1 MMGLLQSLS
10 GIVVIVL
17 ISYLFSENRSHIS
30 WRFVLKG
37 LFLQFLLTIILLKL
51 SIFQSLFH
59 QINNG
64 ILAIQDGTKAG
75 TSLVFGYLGGG
86 PLPFIES
93 NDGMSFILGF
103 QALPMML
110 VISALSAV
118 LYYLRILPIVI
129 GIFAWFLG
137 RVLGIS
143 GPASFAVIST
153 IFVGMVEAPLL
164 IRPYLKELSRTE
176 LFIIMS
182 SGMATISGTVLVI
195 YAGFLS
201 SVIPNSSGHLII
213 ASIISA
219 PAAIMLSMILI
230 PPTLP
235 TIIKTSFLDA
245 LYIKPTSHFYTSI
258 MDAITQGT
266 IQGLKLLV
274 NVIAMLIVLVALVSI
289 LNSLLNTLPNVFD
302 SPLSLQRMIGWVM
315 APFAWC
321 LGIEAK
327 DIQIA
332 GKLLGTKLVLNEF
345 IAYLELSKIS
355 ILELSEKSR
364 ILLTYLLCG
373 FANFGS
379 LGIVIG
385 GLTSMIPE
393 RSQEVLSLGFRSL
406 LVGTLATSLSG
417 IMAGIVL
424 FTESP
429 W

>member
-1 MMGLLQSLS
+1 MMSLLQSLS

-37 LFLQFLLTIILLKL
+37 LFLQFSLTIILLKL

-93 NDGMSFILGF
+93 NEGMSFILGF

-137 RVLGIS
+137 RLLGIS

-201 SVIPNSSGHLII
+201 SVIPNSSEHLIV

-219 PAAIMLSMILI
+219 PAAIMLSMTAI
-230 PPTLP
+230 PPTDP
-235 TIIKTSFLDA
+235 TIFKPRFSDA
-245 LYIKPTSHFYTSI
+245 FYIKHTSHFYTSI

>member
-1 MMGLLQSLS
+1 
-10 GIVVIVL
+10 
-17 ISYLFSENRSHIS
+17 
-30 WRFVLKG
+30 
-37 LFLQFLLTIILLKL
+37 
-51 SIFQSLFH
+51 
-59 QINNG
+59 
-64 ILAIQDGTKAG
+64 
-75 TSLVFGYLGGG
+75 
-86 PLPFIES
+86 
-93 NDGMSFILGF
+93 
-103 QALPMML
+103 
-110 VISALSAV
+110 
-118 LYYLRILPIVI
+118 
-129 GIFAWFLG
+129 
-137 RVLGIS
+137 
-143 GPASFAVIST
+143 
-153 IFVGMVEAPLL
+153 
-164 IRPYLKELSRTE
+164 
-176 LFIIMS
+176 
-182 SGMATISGTVLVI
+182 
-195 YAGFLS
+195 
-201 SVIPNSSGHLII
+201 
-213 ASIISA
+213 
-219 PAAIMLSMILI
+219 
-230 PPTLP
+230 
-235 TIIKTSFLDA
+235 
-245 LYIKPTSHFYTSI
+245 
-258 MDAITQGT
+258 
-266 IQGLKLLV
+266 
-274 NVIAMLIVLVALVSI
+274 
-289 LNSLLNTLPNVFD
+289 
-302 SPLSLQRMIGWVM
+302 M

>member
-1 MMGLLQSLS
+1 
-10 GIVVIVL
+10 
-17 ISYLFSENRSHIS
+17 
-30 WRFVLKG
+30 
-37 LFLQFLLTIILLKL
+37 
-51 SIFQSLFH
+51 
-59 QINNG
+59 
-64 ILAIQDGTKAG
+64 
-75 TSLVFGYLGGG
+75 
-86 PLPFIES
+86 
-93 NDGMSFILGF
+93 
-103 QALPMML
+103 
-110 VISALSAV
+110 
-118 LYYLRILPIVI
+118 
-129 GIFAWFLG
+129 
-137 RVLGIS
+137 
-143 GPASFAVIST
+143 
-153 IFVGMVEAPLL
+153 
-164 IRPYLKELSRTE
+164 
-176 LFIIMS
+176 
-182 SGMATISGTVLVI
+182 
-195 YAGFLS
+195 
-201 SVIPNSSGHLII
+201 
-213 ASIISA
+213 
-219 PAAIMLSMILI
+219 
-230 PPTLP
+230 
-235 TIIKTSFLDA
+235 
-245 LYIKPTSHFYTSI
+245 